1 MSPQHRTARV
11 PSAVRNACAPTQVCP
26 DATRAARPLHHLLHQ
41 ACRVDGLLR
50 LLLHLR
56 PYLSDEFG
64 FSDIEAGYIY
74 AAYGLL
80 CSVFGLFAGPAI
92 DALDLRSAL
101 LVGTVPS
108 FAARLGSALTT
119 DRQLVA
125 FFSISALP
133 LGAAF
138 GLPVFALGVRCAAT
152 PCARRS
158 VADVTYA
165 TYA

>member
-1 MSPQHRTARV
+1 MRHAPRDLYIIYSIKLAESTAYFAF
-11 PSAVRNACAPTQVCP
+11 SYIYA
-26 DATRAARPLHHLLHQ
+26 
-41 ACRVDGLLR
+41 
-50 LLLHLR
+50 